1 MRKALLGAL
10 LGSAVVWALPGCESK
25 EATVEKGRAAVKDV
39 VTQPFNTLDNAK
51 DSLRQ
56 SEEKQKAAVEAADKE
71 TQ

>member
-10 LGSAVVWALPGCESK
+10 LLSAVAWVAQGCESK

-39 VTQPFNTLDNAK
+39 VTQPFNTLDNVK

-56 SEEKQKAAVEAADKE
+56 SEDKQKAAVEAADKE
-71 TQ
+71 NQ